1 LPSRI
6 LQTRKTNRSLQYLW
20 GLGLV
25 LFVSLFSHYS
35 YGIISE
41 DNLMLW
47 FLVSVIIAAL
57 YWGEGPALLVAFLS
71 FVALDFGVFQPRF
84 RFDRPDV
91 QYFLSLLTFLGV
103 AFVISRLANRL
114 RYQAEE
120 AEKRAQIAHELHEF
134 GRDLTQIQ
142 TEKEIIEAFQRHT
155 VRIAD
160 GEIRLVLGEDGQYRL
175 LGAHLGTPSGTSP
188 VCLGEQAELLTSFAQ
203 QAQLALQRLQSQEK
217 LGQATLAAERE
228 RVQNA
233 LLNSLSHDLQTPLA
247 SVAGSLQVACD
258 SSLQI
263 DAQVRQ
269 GLLQL
274 AREQTERLRRL
285 VSNLLQMTR
294 LDGPGLVLNRQSVD
308 VEELLDV
315 VLEQGPHTLRN
326 RITTQLQ
333 ANAPELDVDY
343 VLVVNLLLNLLEN
356 AHKYTPEGSPVELE
370 VSKDQGMVRFVIRDR
385 GPGIPPEDIG
395 QIFDKFYRAK
405 GLEHSGSGL
414 GLFIAKGIVDA
425 HQGKIQASL
434 RQGGGL
440 EIACWL
446 PAMNLAELPPG
457 GEFQGKSGQGE

>member
-1 LPSRI
+1 M
-6 LQTRKTNRSLQYLW
+6 
-20 GLGLV
+20 V

-41 DNLMLW
+41 DNLMLL
-47 FLVSVIIAAL
+47 FLVSVMIAAL

-84 RFDRPDV
+84 RFNRPDI

-120 AEKRAQIAHELHEF
+120 ADKRAQIAHELHEF

-142 TEKEIIEAFQRHT
+142 TEQEILEAFQRHT
-155 VRIAD
+155 VRITEGD
-160 GEIRLVLGEDGQYRL
+160 IRLVLGEDGQYTLTGARL
-175 LGAHLGTPSGTSP
+175 GN
-188 VCLGEQAELLTSFAQ
+188 GESHQTMGERAELLTSFAQ

-217 LGQATLAAERE
+217 LGQAMLVAERE

-263 DAQVRQ
+263 DAEVRQ

-274 AREQTERLRRL
+274 ASEQTERLRRL

-308 VEELLDV
+308 VDELLGV
-315 VLEQGPHTLRN
+315 VLDQGPHTLRN
-326 RITTQLQ
+326 RITTTLHEGV
-333 ANAPELDVDY
+333 PELDVDY

-370 VSKDQGMVRFVIRDR
+370 VSKDQGMIRFVIRDR

-425 HQGKIQASL
+425 HQGNIQASL
-434 RQGGGL
+434 RPGGGL

-446 PAMNLAELPPG
+446 PAT
-457 GEFQGKSGQGE
+457 K